1 MNIKDVEIIVV
12 DLKYPMNIGNVAR
25 IMSCSG
31 YKKLTLVRPCSTW
44 NNMDAIKF
52 SLFGKEILDSA
63 KIVDDL
69 DAVKGK
75 DTVLFGFSRR
85 IGKKRSSPVMLSE
98 LWNFSSK
105 FDLNKKIKLVF
116 GGESSGLTTEDL
128 NICDHIVTIDQDVI
142 ANSLS
147 LPTAVAIALYEF
159 KRSYV
164 LSGQRRE
171 KPSKKLDIGQA
182 GMLHDNVKELLKN
195 IEFIDNR
202 DSKRV
207 MAKITDIINKL
218 STNEVRLLHSILK
231 RVK

>member
-1 MNIKDVEIIVV
+1 MNIKDIEIIIA

-31 YKKLTLVRPCSTW
+31 YKKLTLVRPCKTW
-44 NNMDAIKF
+44 NNMEAIKF

-69 DAVKGK
+69 QLVKSKDA
-75 DTVLFGFSRR
+75 VLFGFSRR
-85 IGKKRSSPVMLSE
+85 IGKKRSSPITLSG
-98 LWNFSSK
+98 LWDFVSRFNVGKS
-105 FDLNKKIKLVF
+105 IKLVF

-128 NICDHIVTIDQDVI
+128 NLCDHIVTIDQDVI
-142 ANSLS
+142 GNSLS

-164 LSGQRRE
+164 LSGQRVE
-171 KPSKKLDIGQA
+171 KSSKKLDIGQA
-182 GMLHDNVKELLKN
+182 GMLHDNVRELLKN

-202 DSKRV
+202 DNKRV
-207 MAKITDIINKL
+207 MAKIKDIINKL
-218 STNEVRLLHSILK
+218 STNEIRLLHSILK